1 MTCSMSALSQASQ
14 ALAEGDKAR
23 AIALCQQYIDENA
36 DDAKKSSL
44 GLRTLSDIYY
54 GSGKIETAIHLLE
67 TAQAKLINSVEQ
79 GELLVVQ
86 NHLAQRYADDIRFE
100 DAMNTWLAM
109 SAEAAN
115 MGDIDHFVEG
125 LIGVAQ
131 LLEVVSDHQRALQFY
146 NKGRDHYEGIQSKQL
161 KLRINLCEV
170 SCLIALTLYEDAR
183 QLLTEC
189 ETQAL
194 LDGQFADAYMAELFV
209 YHSQICRGMGQV
221 DIAINLL
228 EKAKTSSD
236 RHKLKWI
243 SNKISLE
250 LGLCYSLIGRAN
262 EAILLLKQTLIDIGD
277 LSLPMLKCELYEA
290 LSLAYD
296 ENGEYQQALTC
307 EKQAHAIAI
316 ELLSKV
322 PVSELGLHCL
332 RRFKRWEPKLDFEKT
347 RLENAALKNQ
357 ALSQQEVVSQLEKDV
372 YIDPLTR
379 LYNRRWLDVTFS
391 ERKGAYAILVADADH
406 FKSVNDKFSHQVGDT
421 VLQELALILQ
431 QSVRSGDFVARYGG
445 EEFVI
450 LLTETEADKVVST
463 ADRIRN
469 QVELYHWQNI
479 MLDRKMTIS
488 IGIAIKSEQET
499 VDVAFERA
507 DKALYQSKHDGRNRV
522 TFGKQPK
529 N

>member
-1 MTCSMSALSQASQ
+1 MTVMNVLNQASQ
-14 ALAEGDKAR
+14 ALVEGDKAR
-23 AIALCQQYIDENA
+23 AIALCQQYIDENTN
-36 DDAKKSSL
+36 DAKKSSL
-44 GLRTLSDIYY
+44 GLRILSDIYF

-67 TAQAKLINSVEQ
+67 AAQAKLIHSADQ

-86 NHLAQRYADDIRFE
+86 NSLAQRYADDIRFE

-109 SAEAAN
+109 AAEAAN
-115 MGDIDHFVEG
+115 MGDIDHFIEG
-125 LIGVAQ
+125 LIGIAQ

-146 NKGRDHYEGIQSKQL
+146 NKARDHYEGIQSSQL

-183 QLLTEC
+183 QLLADC

-194 LDGQFADAYMAELFV
+194 LDGEFADAYMAELFV
-209 YHSQICRGMGQV
+209 YHSQICRAMGQI
-221 DIAINLL
+221 DGAINLL
-228 EKAKTSSD
+228 EKARVSSE

-250 LGLCYSLIGRAN
+250 LGLCYSLIARADD
-262 EAILLLKQTLIDIGD
+262 AILLLKQTLTDIAD
-277 LSLPMLKCELYEA
+277 LSLPMLRSELYEA
-290 LSLAYD
+290 LSHAYD
-296 ENGEYQQALTC
+296 ANGEYLQALAC
-307 EKQAHAIAI
+307 EEQAHAIAI

-357 ALSQQEVVSQLEKDV
+357 ALSQQEVVSKLEKDV

-391 ERKGAYAILVADADH
+391 TRKGPYAILVADADH
-406 FKSVNDKFSHQVGDT
+406 FKSVNDEFSHQVGDV
-421 VLQELALILQ
+421 VLQELAFILQ

-450 LLTETEADKVVST
+450 LLVETQADKVVRT

-469 QVELYHWQNI
+469 QVEQHHWQDI
-479 MLDRKMTIS
+479 MPGRQMTIS
-488 IGIAIKSEQET
+488 IGMAIKTEQEA
-499 VDVAFERA
+499 VDSVFERA
-507 DKALYQSKHDGRNRV
+507 DKALYQSKHNGRNRV
-522 TFGKQPK
+522 TFGKK
-529 N
+529 KED